1 MDKHTK
7 HLLFFYGAL
16 LLASVSAFCIMF
28 VLPMTE
34 SSRSPPGNLH
44 KDKRHFLGNQTKF
57 AEIAYFA
64 SKVFTSMC

>member
-16 LLASVSAFCIMF
+16 LLASVPAFCIMF

-34 SSRSPPGNLH
+34 SGRSPPVTAKCTITN
-44 KDKRHFLGNQTKF
+44 N
-57 AEIAYFA
+57 AI
-64 SKVFTSMC
+64 